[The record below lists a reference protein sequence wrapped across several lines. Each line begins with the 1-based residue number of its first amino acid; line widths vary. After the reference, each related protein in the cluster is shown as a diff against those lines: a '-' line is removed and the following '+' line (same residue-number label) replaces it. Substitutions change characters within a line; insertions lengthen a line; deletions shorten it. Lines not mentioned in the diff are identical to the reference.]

1 MGDGAPGETPD
12 DGKWDFE
19 DMSST
24 QANQPGNAEHESGPD
39 AVLRALADPH
49 RRRMLELVR
58 SHELAAGQIAAHF
71 DITQQAVSQH
81 LRVLM
86 RAGLLS
92 ERREGTRRLYALR
105 PESLEPVRT
114 VLADLWPDALIRLKQ
129 VVEQNTRAKK
139 EERKRP

>member
-1 MGDGAPGETPD
+1 
-12 DGKWDFE
+12 
-19 DMSST
+19 MSDT
-24 QANQPGNAEHESGPD
+24 EANRLGNVEHETGPD

-71 DITQQAVSQH
+71 AITQQAVSQH
-81 LRVLM
+81 LRLLI

-92 ERREGTRRLYALR
+92 ERREGTKRLYALR

-114 VLADLWPDALIRLKQ
+114 VLADLWPDALMRLKQ
-129 VVEQNTRAKK
+129 VVEQNKSEKK
-139 EERKRP
+139 GERKTP